1 MDFSIRT
8 KELASVHNTEVHR
21 MMSHDIRNFTIY
33 YGAYYASGIP
43 TIRGAGCII
52 DSIFIP
58 AKSAT
63 FIPAN

>member
-1 MDFSIRT
+1 MHD
-8 KELASVHNTEVHR
+8 TEVHR

-43 TIRGAGCII
+43 TIRGCII